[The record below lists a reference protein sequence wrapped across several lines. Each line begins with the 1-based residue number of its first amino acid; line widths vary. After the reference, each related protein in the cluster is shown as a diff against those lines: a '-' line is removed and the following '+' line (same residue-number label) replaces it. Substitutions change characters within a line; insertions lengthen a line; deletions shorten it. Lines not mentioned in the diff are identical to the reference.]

1 MTEPVRRRR
10 GRTLRA
16 IPTLLRVGVAET
28 VAYRAE
34 FLVWILTTTL
44 PLVMLGLWT
53 SVAREGPFRSG
64 SSTPFSVERFTAYYL
79 AVLIV
84 RNLTGTWVAWQIS
97 EDVRMGAMSMRLLRP
112 LHPFVAYGVSHL
124 AAVPFRSLVALPI
137 AGALLLSSGASAL
150 TREPLQLALLIPSIA
165 LAWLITFSIQFT
177 LGSLAFFV
185 TKTMALLNLYF
196 LMFSLFSG
204 YLLPQELLP
213 GWIQRAAEVL
223 PFRYTLGV
231 PVELMTRALDRGDLA
246 ELMAIQLAWAAAS
259 LTMALWLWRRGVKH
273 YEAVG
278 G

>member
-1 MTEPVRRRR
+1 MTRR

-34 FLVWILTTTL
+34 LLVWILTTTM
-44 PLVMLGLWT
+44 PLVMLALWT
-53 SVAREGPFRSG
+53 SVAREAPFRELTSED
-64 SSTPFSVERFTAYYL
+64 FVAYYL

-97 EDVRMGAMSMRLLRP
+97 EEIRLGSMSMRLLRP
-112 LHPFVAYGVSHL
+112 LHPFVMFSVSHL

-137 AGALLLSSGASAL
+137 AAVLLFGSSASAL
-150 TREPLQLALLIPSIA
+150 TREPLQLALIAPSLA
-165 LAWLITFSIQFT
+165 LAWLITFSVLFA
-177 LGSLAFFV
+177 LGALAFFV

-196 LMFSLFSG
+196 LLFSLCSG

-213 GWIQRAAEVL
+213 GWMARAAEVL
-223 PFRYTLGV
+223 PFRYMLGV
-231 PVELMTRALDRGDLA
+231 PVELMTRPLGAGEVA
-246 ELMAIQLAWAAAS
+246 TLMLGQLVWAAVS
-259 LTMALWLWRRGVKH
+259 LVGALWLWRLGIKR